1 MNTPGAPRQ
10 LPLELPLEPR
20 FGREDF
26 LVGTSNEA
34 AFETIER
41 WPDWPVPLLMLVGPE
56 GSGKSHLAAIW
67 AQASGAEVLNA
78 RYLDRRSPEALA
90 AKKALVLEDADAPG
104 LAEAPL
110 FHLLNLIRETGTSLV
125 LTARSRPD
133 LWGIRTPDLLSRLR
147 LAPVA
152 EIGPPDDVL
161 LRALIV
167 KLFIDRQLIVDTSV
181 IEYVLTRIERSFS
194 AVAAT
199 VDALD
204 REALA
209 LGRRITRPVAAQ
221 VLGREEPAS
230 DEPGEE

>member
-1 MNTPGAPRQ
+1 MNSPVPPRQ
-10 LPLELPLEPR
+10 LPLDLALDPR

-34 AFETIER
+34 AFEAIER
-41 WPDWPVPLLMLVGPE
+41 WPEWPAPVLMLVGPE

-67 AQASGAEVLNA
+67 AQVSRADTLSA
-78 RYLDRRSPEALA
+78 RYLGRRSPASFA
-90 AKKALVLEDADAPG
+90 TCKALVLEDADVDG
-104 LAEAPL
+104 LAEASL
-110 FHLLNLIRETGTSLV
+110 FHLMNIFRDSGAALLI
-125 LTARSRPD
+125 TARRRPD
-133 LWGIRTPDLLSRLR
+133 LWGLATPDLLSRLR

-152 EIGPPDDVL
+152 EIHPPDDAL

-167 KLFIDRQLIVDTSV
+167 KLFIDRQLIVDTNV
-181 IEYVLTRIERSFS
+181 VEYVLARIERSFA

-209 LGRRITRPVAAQ
+209 LGRRVTRPVAAQ
-221 VLGREEPAS
+221 VLGRNDTS
-230 DEPGEE
+230 DA

>member
-1 MNTPGAPRQ
+1 MSAPGTPRQ
-10 LPLELPLEPR
+10 LPLDLPLEPR

-41 WPDWPVPLLMLVGPE
+41 WPGWATPVLMLVGPE

-67 AQASGAEVLNA
+67 AQASGAETLEA
-78 RYLDRRSPEALA
+78 RYLDRRSPENLA
-90 AKKALVLEDADAPG
+90 TKKALVLEDADVAG

-110 FHLLNLIRETGTSLV
+110 FHMLNLFRETGASL
-125 LTARSRPD
+125 LITARSRPD
-133 LWGIRTPDLLSRLR
+133 HWGVATPDLLSRLR
-147 LAPVA
+147 LAPAV
-152 EIGPPDDVL
+152 EIGAPDDAL

-167 KLFIDRQLIVDTSV
+167 KLFIDRQLIVDTNV

-199 VDALD
+199 VEALD

-209 LGRRITRPVAAQ
+209 LGRRITRPVAAR
-221 VLGREEPAS
+221 VVERLAGHGDTTEE
-230 DEPGEE
+230 